1 MVAAGTLG
9 GYIASFSKELT
20 RGCVQ
25 RLLPPLYRIVGA
37 FFLCVASLRKSWR
50 SCLLSGHSGSPLL
63 LLAVLILLPV
73 ASAVA
78 EDTQLPVAEPRRQL
92 QGGSYGGSCPAA
104 GIPGI
109 PEGTWENDGTCDVP
123 VRDAFSF
130 LRQFVFQY

>member
-9 GYIASFSKELT
+9 GHIASFSKALT

-25 RLLPPLYRIVGA
+25 RLLPPMYRIVGA

-92 QGGSYGGSCPAA
+92 QGGSYNGCSYEDNG
-104 GIPGI
+104 
-109 PEGTWENDGTCDVP
+109 ECDVP